1 MKKIVLSLASVLVA
15 TAFAP
20 EASAIPAFARQQG
33 KACSTCHF
41 QHYPALND
49 YGRSF
54 KASGFTEMGKQ
65 GTIKGDNLSLP
76 EVLNSSLF
84 FKFRY
89 QKTNGSDLS
98 ADASQAS
105 GEWQVPDEFA
115 LLMGGRVS
123 NNIGFMLEGQLAAPD
138 APLVAGF
145 KMPFMYG
152 VGEGEMKVGLV
163 PFTTDGLGA
172 AYGFELLNT
181 GSVRNVRI
189 SEHRSETSAQQYI
202 GTAAAAQGVAL
213 VVVDP
218 MYYVNVT
225 RYSPHHAG
233 ETAGQKMNLTYAR
246 VAVTPTIGEWDVGV
260 GVQAWSGTAA
270 DATGVDA
277 QTYKATALD
286 AQAQGAVAGMPLGLY
301 FTYATAPGS
310 ATATEAGSNFF
321 NSNFDTA
328 GTWTSENPNSKKATT
343 ILAELGVLPGT
354 ATVVLG
360 YRKADNGKS
369 ANSKDDAITIGG
381 TYQFAQNVQLQVM
394 HSTRSKAGSVGRYDG
409 TAEKGSALTTFMLSA
424 GL

>member
-15 TAFAP
+15 TTFAP

-54 KASGFTEMGKQ
+54 KAAGFTEMGKQ
-65 GTIKGDNLSLP
+65 GTIKGENLSLP

-89 QKTNGSDLS
+89 QDTNGSDVS
-98 ADASQAS
+98 ATPTAAS

-115 LLMGGRVS
+115 LLIGGRVS
-123 NNIGFMLEGQLAAPD
+123 QNIGFMLEGQLID
-138 APLVAGF
+138 NTAPLLAGF

-152 VGEGEMKVGLV
+152 VGEGEMKIGAV

-181 GSVRNVRI
+181 GAVRNVRI
-189 SEHRSETSAQQYI
+189 NEHRAETSAQQYI
-202 GTAAAAQGVAL
+202 GTAAPAQGVAF
-213 VVVDP
+213 VVADP
-218 MYYVNVT
+218 LFFVNVS
-225 RYSPHHAG
+225 RYAPEHAG
-233 ETAGQKMNLTYAR
+233 GTAGQKMSLTYVRA
-246 VAVTPTIGEWDVGV
+246 AVTPTIGEWDVGA
-260 GVQAWSGTAA
+260 GVQSWTGTAS

-277 QTYKATALD
+277 DAYKAFAID

-301 FTYATAPGS
+301 FTHAS
-310 ATATEAGSNFF
+310 ASKSDTTVNFF
-321 NSNFDTA
+321 NT
-328 GTWTSENPNSKKATT
+328 GTNGSKKATT
-343 ILAELGVLPGT
+343 VLAELGVLPGT
-354 ATVVLG
+354 ATVQLG
-360 YRKADNGKS
+360 YRIADTG
-369 ANSKDDAITIGG
+369 AATDSKDDAITIGG

-394 HSTRSKAGSVGRYDG
+394 HSSRSKAGAVGRYAG
-409 TAEKGSALTTFMLSA
+409 SQEKGSALTTFMLSA